1 MYYTNNIP
9 YYSNNMYNFRG
20 PSVNTYSYS
29 NRYPNNNRLIG
40 GAGGFAVP
48 FALGFLSA
56 PLLLRPNYYPYGYNP
71 YYRPYYRPYY

>member
-9 YYSNNMYNFRG
+9 YYSNNMY
-20 PSVNTYSYS
+20 PYLHSYGNRS
-29 NRYPNNNRLIG
+29 SMNRRYPVNNRIVG
-40 GAGGFAVP
+40 GVGGFAVP

-71 YYRPYYRPYY
+71 YYRPYYPYY